1 MYALLLTALV
11 ISFAASIKV
20 QTTYAKYN
28 KIANQQNMSGA
39 DAAEYLL
46 RINGVTNV
54 RIEPC
59 SGHLTDHYDPAS
71 NVIRLSESVY
81 GSTSVAAVGVAMHE
95 AGHALQYATGYAPVH
110 LRSAIVGLTNFASNA
125 SYLLILLSLMFD
137 WMGLLTAGIILFC
150 IVVFFQLVTLPVE
163 FNASRRALENMEQSM
178 MFDED
183 ELKGARKVL
192 SAAAMTY
199 VAATITALLQLLR
212 LINLRGNRK

>member
-1 MYALLLTALV
+1 MYALLLIALA

-28 KIANQQNMSGA
+28 KVANQRNISGA
-39 DAAEYLL
+39 EAAEYLL
-46 RINGVTNV
+46 HTNGVTNV

-59 SGHLTDHYDPAS
+59 SGHLTDHYDPSA

-81 GSTSVAAVGVAMHE
+81 SSNSVAAVGVAMHE

-110 LRSAIVGLTNFASNA
+110 MRSTIVGLTNFASNA
-125 SYLLILLSLMFD
+125 SYLLILFSLMFD
-137 WMGLLTAGIILFC
+137 WMGLLTIGIILFC
-150 IVVFFQLVTLPVE
+150 VVVFFQLVTLPVE
-163 FNASRRALENMEQSM
+163 FNASRRALENMERSM

-192 SAAAMTY
+192 QAAAMTY
-199 VAATITALLQLLR
+199 VAATITALIQLLR
-212 LINLRGNRK
+212 LINIRGNRK